1 MEDFL
6 RGSVRNELICNTGGT
21 EESLNDRKEKGNLP
35 RRSRA
40 VCSVRVRVSCDG
52 EQKNKGKDENLAE
65 AQVLM
70 ADPDSGNLDNVISSL
85 HVVIHVHR

>member
-1 MEDFL
+1 M
-6 RGSVRNELICNTGGT
+6 
-21 EESLNDRKEKGNLP
+21 
-35 RRSRA
+35 
-40 VCSVRVRVSCDG
+40 SCDG

-65 AQVLM
+65 AQVPM